1 MSKKVMI
8 GRSQKYLPRTDI
20 DVKKLLGENK
30 SIIEQFHDEVAKLE
44 SAASSEQSSRPKL
57 LQKQIVQRRKEK
69 LEELKP
75 KATYFQ

>member
-8 GRSQKYLPRTDI
+8 NRSQKYLPKN
-20 DVKKLLGENK
+20 DVDVRKLLNDNK
-30 SIIEQFHDEVAKLE
+30 RIVDQFHEEVARLE
-44 SAASSEQSSRPKL
+44 NAALSNLASRPKL
-57 LQKQIVQRRKEK
+57 LQKQVVQRRKEK